1 MPTHLFQPGKSGNPK
16 GPPLGT
22 TKGRSRALKALDEW
36 FEDEGNRKKYIERLT
51 QEAMRYP
58 IRFARDVLIPL
69 LPKDI
74 LAIREDG
81 DGKPAVWR
89 FLTEVG
95 TGEAQAEQLSSNII
109 EAEAMEVPDVS
120 GP

>member
-1 MPTHLFQPGKSGNPK
+1 MPTKLFQPGQSGNPK

-22 TKGRSRALKALDEW
+22 TKGRSLALKTLDTW

-95 TGEAQAEQLSSNII
+95 TGETHAEQLSSNII
-109 EAEAMEVPDVS
+109 EAEVTHVS

>member
-1 MPTHLFQPGKSGNPK
+1 MPAHLFQPGKSGNPK

-36 FEDEGNRKKYIERLT
+36 FEDEGNRKRYIERLT
-51 QEAMRYP
+51 QEAIRYP

-69 LPKDI
+69 LPKDV
-74 LAIREDG
+74 LAIREGD

-95 TGEAQAEQLSSNII
+95 TGESQADQLSSNII
-109 EAEAMEVPDVS
+109 EAEVTDVRS
-120 GP
+120 S

>member
-1 MPTHLFQPGKSGNPK
+1 MPTKLFQPGQSGNPK

-36 FEDEGNRKKYIERLT
+36 FEDEGNRSRYIKRLT
-51 QEAMRYP
+51 EEAMRYP

-95 TGEAQAEQLSSNII
+95 TGESNAEQLSSNII
-109 EAEAMEVPDVS
+109 EAEAREVPDVRA
-120 GP
+120 P

>member
-1 MPTHLFQPGKSGNPK
+1 MPTKLFQPGQSGNPK

-22 TKGRSRALKALDEW
+22 TKGRSLALKMLDTW
-36 FEDEGNRKKYIERLT
+36 FEDEGNRRKFIDRLT

-74 LAIREDG
+74 LAIREGD

-95 TGEAQAEQLSSNII
+95 TGESQADQLSTNII
-109 EAEAMEVPDVS
+109 EAEVTDVRS
-120 GP
+120 P

>member
-1 MPTHLFQPGKSGNPK
+1 MPAHLFQPGKSGNPK

-69 LPKDI
+69 LPKDV
-74 LAIREDG
+74 LAIREGD

-95 TGEAQAEQLSSNII
+95 TGESQADQLSSNII
-109 EAEAMEVPDVS
+109 EAEVTDVRS
-120 GP
+120 P

>member
-1 MPTHLFQPGKSGNPK
+1 MPAHLVQPGKSGNPK

-36 FEDEGNRKKYIERLT
+36 FEDEGNRKRYIERLT

-69 LPKDI
+69 LPKDV
-74 LAIREDG
+74 LAIREGD

-95 TGEAQAEQLSSNII
+95 TGESQADQLSSNII
-109 EAEAMEVPDVS
+109 EAEVTDVRS
-120 GP
+120 P

>member
-1 MPTHLFQPGKSGNPK
+1 M
-16 GPPLGT
+16 
-22 TKGRSRALKALDEW
+22 LDNW
-36 FEDEGNRKKYIERLT
+36 FEDEGNRRKFIDRLT

-69 LPKDI
+69 LPKDV
-74 LAIREDG
+74 LAIRECD

-95 TGEAQAEQLSSNII
+95 TGESQADQLSSNII
-109 EAEAMEVPDVS
+109 EAEVTDVRS
-120 GP
+120 P

>member
-1 MPTHLFQPGKSGNPK
+1 MPAHLFQPGKSGNPK

-36 FEDEGNRKKYIERLT
+36 FEDEGKRKRYIARLT
-51 QEAMRYP
+51 EEAMRYP

-69 LPKDI
+69 LPKDV
-74 LAIREDG
+74 LAIKEDG

-95 TGEAQAEQLSSNII
+95 TGESQANQLSGHII
-109 EAEAMEVPDVS
+109 EAEAQEVTDVRT
-120 GP
+120 P

>member
-1 MPTHLFQPGKSGNPK
+1 MPPYLFQPGKSGNPK

-36 FEDEGNRKKYIERLT
+36 FEVESNRKKYIQRLT
-51 QEAMRYP
+51 EEAMRYP

-74 LAIREDG
+74 LAIKEDG

-95 TGEAQAEQLSSNII
+95 TGESQSDTLASNII
-109 EAEAMEVPDVS
+109 EAEAQEVPDVRT
-120 GP
+120 P

>member
-1 MPTHLFQPGKSGNPK
+1 M
-16 GPPLGT
+16 

-36 FEDEGNRKKYIERLT
+36 FEDSTNRRKYIERLT
-51 QEAMRYP
+51 EEAMRYP

-69 LPKDI
+69 LPKDV
-74 LAIREDG
+74 LAIKEGD

-95 TGEAQAEQLSSNII
+95 TGESQADQLTDNII
-109 EAEAMEVPDVS
+109 EAEVLDVS
-120 GP
+120 NP

>member
-1 MPTHLFQPGKSGNPK
+1 MPAHLFQPGKSGNPK

-69 LPKDI
+69 LPKDV
-74 LAIREDG
+74 LAIKEGD

-95 TGEAQAEQLSSNII
+95 TGESQADQLSSSII
-109 EAEAMEVPDVS
+109 EAEVTDVRS
-120 GP
+120 P

>member
-1 MPTHLFQPGKSGNPK
+1 MPTKLFQPGQSGNPK

-22 TKGRSRALKALDEW
+22 TKGRTRALKALDEW

-69 LPKDI
+69 LPKDV

-95 TGEAQAEQLSSNII
+95 TCESQAEQLSSNII
-109 EAEAMEVPDVS
+109 EAEVTHVS

>member
-1 MPTHLFQPGKSGNPK
+1 MPAHLFQPGKSGNPK

-36 FEDEGNRKKYIERLT
+36 FEDEGNRKRYIERLT

-69 LPKDI
+69 LPKDV
-74 LAIREDG
+74 LAIREGD

-95 TGEAQAEQLSSNII
+95 TGESQADQLSSNII
-109 EAEAMEVPDVS
+109 EAEVTDVRS
-120 GP
+120 P

>member
-1 MPTHLFQPGKSGNPK
+1 MPAHLFQPGKSGNPK

-36 FEDEGNRKKYIERLT
+36 FEDEGNRKRYIERLT
-51 QEAMRYP
+51 QEAIRYP

-69 LPKDI
+69 LPKDV
-74 LAIREDG
+74 LAIREGD

-95 TGEAQAEQLSSNII
+95 TGESQADQLSSNII
-109 EAEAMEVPDVS
+109 EAEVTDVRS
-120 GP
+120 P